1 MLIVLYLVIRK
12 PTDSCLVQTALK
24 YMYDDN
30 KDLDSEEGQ
39 VTIIPSELVYET
51 KTDLKG
57 DSASF
62 LCIGFSLNLNTCKQ
76 GRRQGKIQGRVF
88 LLKILV
94 GGTRFPPHTHTH
106 LGKSV
111 GGEYMPIFDGGSTI
125 LPI

>member
-1 MLIVLYLVIRK
+1 MYLVIRK

-94 GGTRFPPHTHTH
+94 GGTRFPPH

-111 GGEYMPIFDGGSTI
+111 GGEIYANFWWGENTI